1 MERVVIEKLV
11 FGGQGL
17 GRIGNKV
24 AFVWGGLPGEE
35 VEFNVTKKKKQ
46 FIEGVVSQIITR
58 SPERIDPI
66 ESHYLSCSPWQT
78 MSVDAENNWK
88 VTIAKETYQRV
99 GGLQFDNLTII
110 SDAEPFHYRNKIE
123 YSFAATEEGKAMFAF
138 HERGLFWS
146 VHRLQN
152 CALATQAINK
162 TAETVLV
169 WVNTEGIPVD
179 ALKNL
184 VVRSNTKGET
194 IAALFI
200 KTKPKFS
207 HFPERSGAWKGFHIY
222 FSNPLSPAA
231 VPTELLRADGDVYLV
246 ETIQGTKLRYGLL
259 SFFQV
264 NVPVFE
270 KTLSDMRLYTEGA
283 TEVVDYY
290 AGVGSIGLSIA
301 GKSQS
306 LKLVENNAEAAMFAE
321 ENRVLNGLEHAEV
334 HLVSAEN
341 ETSFITPTATVI
353 VDPPR
358 AGLDKR
364 MVRALLETKPE
375 RILYLSCDLATQA
388 RDCKELVAEYTPVFS
403 QLYNF
408 FPRTPHI
415 EGLIVLERKQLSKGH
430 N

>member
-17 GRIGNKV
+17 GRIGNQV
-24 AFVWGGLPGEE
+24 AFIWGGLPGEE
-35 VEFNVTKKKKQ
+35 VEINVTKKKKQ
-46 FIEGVVSQIITR
+46 FIEGVVSKIITP
-58 SPERIDPI
+58 SPERVEPI

-78 MSVDAENNWK
+78 MGIKAENDWK
-88 VTIAKETYQRV
+88 VIIAKETYQRV
-99 GGLQFDNLTII
+99 GGLQFDDLTIV
-110 SDAEPFHYRNKIE
+110 SDDEPFHYRNKIE
-123 YSFAATEEGKAMFAF
+123 YSFATTAEGKAIFAF
-138 HERGLFWS
+138 HERGQYWA
-146 VHRLQN
+146 VHHLKN
-152 CALATQAINK
+152 CALATHAINE
-162 TAETVLV
+162 TAEKVLN
-169 WVNTEGIPVD
+169 WINTEGVPPDSI
-179 ALKNL
+179 KNL

-200 KTKPKFS
+200 KNKPKYLS
-207 HFPERSGAWKGFHIY
+207 FPERSGAWKGFHIY
-222 FSNPLSPAA
+222 YSNPLSPAA
-231 VPTELLRADGDVYLV
+231 VPTELLRTDGDIYLI

-264 NVPVFE
+264 NVPIFE
-270 KTLSDMRLYTEGA
+270 KTLDVMRQYTENA
-283 TEVVDYY
+283 KEVVDYY

-306 LKLVENNAEAAMFAE
+306 LKLVENNAEAAMLAE
-321 ENRVLNGLEHAEV
+321 ENRVLNNLEHAEV
-334 HLVSAEN
+334 HLMPAEN
-341 ETSFITPTATVI
+341 ETSFITSTATVI

-364 MVRALLETKPE
+364 MVRALLEAKPE

-388 RDCKELVAEYTPVFS
+388 RDCKELVLEYTPIFS

-415 EGLIVLERKQLSKGH
+415 EGLIVLERKAIAKRP
-430 N
+430 